1 MQGYNVNTYREDELI
16 MKYYQ
21 VKVINV
27 SLKSVGIIE
36 KLPKIE
42 F

>member
-1 MQGYNVNTYREDELI
+1 MQGYNVNTYRGDEWI

-36 KLPKIE
+36 KLSRLE
-42 F
+42 L